1 MSVKSK
7 IDEFEQMKQDLTL
20 KELPI
25 EAVQGLHS
33 IAAVMENR
41 ANEIGIAVLTPDLN
55 CVTMTQLVDTNLY
68 QHTLNFLKLMEVK
81 TVIFSQ
87 SLIGTALHF
96 ILSG

>member
-1 MSVKSK
+1 M
-7 IDEFEQMKQDLTL
+7 
-20 KELPI
+20 
-25 EAVQGLHS
+25 QGLQS

-55 CVTMTQLVDTNLY
+55 CVTMTQLVDTSLY

-96 ILSG
+96 ILSGKDVKGDEKKATAMKSAMKN